1 MARCEC
7 DDRDGIEVDKV
18 QGICKCAVYLGV
30 VVILLRGRILL
41 DAEQVGNGERL
52 VALIRLDHN
61 LAGRERV
68 IGIIADELRVQVRV
82 DEFDLNLVVQLMQT
96 VCEIRDLTVL

>member
-1 MARCEC
+1 MTRCEC
-7 DDRDGIEVDKV
+7 DDRNGIEIDEV
-18 QGICKCAVYLGV
+18 QGVCKRAVYLGV
-30 VVILLRGRILL
+30 VVILAGGRILL

-52 VALIRLDHN
+52 VALIRLDHD

-82 DEFDLNLVVQLMQT
+82 DKFDLDLVVQLMQT
-96 VCEIRDLTVL
+96 SARFAT